1 MKYGSVPALNEYIAM
16 KAMFN
21 YFGREF
27 ELPVPLNDAML
38 KFGEAHSPEYACFP
52 FKLYLGYL
60 KQLAEKG
67 VTDIFVHGLCDIRSC
82 RYVDLWEG
90 TAQILRENGYPD
102 FRINYWGGYGL
113 DLSFEQLKAVM
124 GGPSKFKMLRGIL
137 IFCLTLEAADKI
149 NDLANKSRPREK
161 NNGETDAWLVKWNRE
176 LCGVKQFLQPHKIF
190 KAAVKEWEKIAL
202 DNDKKLIKVAFVG
215 DMFKVHE
222 PFSHFDTIRKLN
234 RLGAEVRQSLQFS
247 LIFFGMNKVPLK
259 SDYQKKY
266 VELMAKG
273 KKYLRTSPA
282 SFLDL
287 SVGEV
292 LEELENGAQGIV
304 HFQSFGCMPDL
315 LLKPILDRIAKDHG
329 VPIIHFLRDTHS
341 SDTQY
346 QTRLEAFVDLIKRKQ
361 KI

>member
-1 MKYGSVPALNEYIAM
+1 MKYGSIPALNEYIAM

-21 YFGREF
+21 YFGKEF
-27 ELPVPLNDAML
+27 ELPVPLNEAML

-60 KQLAEKG
+60 KQLVEKG
-67 VTDIFVHGLCDIRSC
+67 VTDLFVHGICDIRSC

-90 TAQILRENGYPD
+90 TAQIIRENGHPD
-102 FRINYWGGYGL
+102 FKVHYWGGYGV

-124 GGPSKFKMLRGIL
+124 GGPSKFKMMRGIL

-161 NNGETDAWLVKWNRE
+161 NNGESDAWLARWNRE
-176 LCGVKQFLQPHKIF
+176 LCSVSNFWQPHKMF
-190 KAAVKEWEKIAL
+190 RAALKEWQEIVL
-202 DNDKKLIKVAFVG
+202 DDKKKLLKVAFVG

-234 RLGAEVRQSLQFS
+234 RLGAEVRQSLPFS
-247 LIFFGMNKVPLK
+247 LIFFGMNKIPLK

-266 VELMAKG
+266 LELMAKS
-273 KKYLRTSPA
+273 KKYLKSSPA

-341 SDTQY
+341 SDAQY
-346 QTRLEAFVDLIKRKQ
+346 QTRLEAFIDLIKRKQ